1 MKSYKIKS
9 LLYFSAF
16 ILSALFAYSLESSE
30 IPSQT
35 ESQNQVAKTTPAVE
49 SQPVL

>member
-30 IPSQT
+30 IPSQS
-35 ESQNQVAKTTPAVE
+35 ESQDQVAETTTNVA

>member
-16 ILSALFAYSLESSE
+16 ILSALFAYSLETSE
-30 IPSQT
+30 IPSQS
-35 ESQNQVAKTTPAVE
+35 ESQDQVAETTPSIE
-49 SQPVL
+49 SQPIL